1 MANTKQNQIAFL
13 KNILENAYNPNIQK
27 KELLPE
33 AYTADF
39 FNSNS
44 KLLKNLPP
52 LLSPYFSEY
61 MDELVNSS
69 DNYRVVWFGTLL
81 KYLYVGKNIDI
92 PLPVSWQDLMNFHD
106 GCVLLLKKLI
116 DQ

>member
-1 MANTKQNQIAFL
+1 MSNQTKNQIKFL
-13 KNILENAYNPNIQK
+13 EYIIENIYNPNIQK
-27 KELLPE
+27 KELLSE
-33 AYTADF
+33 AYTDDF

-92 PLPVSWQDLMNFHD
+92 PLPGSWQDLMNFHD